1 MDKNN
6 SFNLRAW
13 LWGKMTS
20 LYPKYLKWHFKMD
33 IGENA
38 VIARTAVLD
47 KNINPQGIHIG
58 KNTWVLRDAIILA
71 HDHCRGK
78 NGKGRLFDTRIGK
91 NCVIGIRSII
101 LPGVTTVGDHCV
113 VAAGAVVTKNAP
125 PNSIIAGNPAVV
137 IKTGVVIS
145 DGGQIIECGEK
156 I

>member
-47 KNINPQGIHIG
+47 KNINP
-58 KNTWVLRDAIILA
+58 
-71 HDHCRGK
+71 
-78 NGKGRLFDTRIGK
+78 
-91 NCVIGIRSII
+91 
-101 LPGVTTVGDHCV
+101 
-113 VAAGAVVTKNAP
+113 
-125 PNSIIAGNPAVV
+125 
-137 IKTGVVIS
+137 
-145 DGGQIIECGEK
+145 
-156 I
+156 

>member
-47 KNINPQGIHIG
+47 KNINPQGVHIFWQMITEEKKMG
-58 KNTWVLRDAIILA
+58 KEGYLTLGLE
-71 HDHCRGK
+71 
-78 NGKGRLFDTRIGK
+78 RI
-91 NCVIGIRSII
+91 V
-101 LPGVTTVGDHCV
+101 
-113 VAAGAVVTKNAP
+113 
-125 PNSIIAGNPAVV
+125 
-137 IKTGVVIS
+137 
-145 DGGQIIECGEK
+145 
-156 I
+156 

>member
-1 MDKNN
+1 M
-6 SFNLRAW
+6 
-13 LWGKMTS
+13 
-20 LYPKYLKWHFKMD
+20 
-33 IGENA
+33 
-38 VIARTAVLD
+38 
-47 KNINPQGIHIG
+47 
-58 KNTWVLRDAIILA
+58 LRDAIILA

-101 LPGVTTVGDHCV
+101 LPGVTVGDHCV
-113 VAAGAVVTKNAP
+113 VAAGAVVTKNA

-156 I
+156 YKYV

>member
-38 VIARTAVLD
+38 VIARTA
-47 KNINPQGIHIG
+47 
-58 KNTWVLRDAIILA
+58 
-71 HDHCRGK
+71 
-78 NGKGRLFDTRIGK
+78 
-91 NCVIGIRSII
+91 
-101 LPGVTTVGDHCV
+101 
-113 VAAGAVVTKNAP
+113 GAVVTKNAP

-145 DGGQIIECGEK
+145 DGGQIIERGEK

>member
-78 NGKGRLFDTRIGK
+78 MGKEGYLTLGLERI
-91 NCVIGIRSII
+91 V
-101 LPGVTTVGDHCV
+101 
-113 VAAGAVVTKNAP
+113 
-125 PNSIIAGNPAVV
+125 
-137 IKTGVVIS
+137 
-145 DGGQIIECGEK
+145 
-156 I
+156 

>member
-101 LPGVTTVGDHCV
+101 LPGVTVGDHCG
-113 VAAGAVVTKNAP
+113 VAAGAVETKNAP

>member
-1 MDKNN
+1 M
-6 SFNLRAW
+6 
-13 LWGKMTS
+13 GKEG
-20 LYPKYLKWHFKMD
+20 Y
-33 IGENA
+33 
-38 VIARTAVLD
+38 
-47 KNINPQGIHIG
+47 
-58 KNTWVLRDAIILA
+58 
-71 HDHCRGK
+71 
-78 NGKGRLFDTRIGK
+78 FDTRIGK

-101 LPGVTTVGDHCV
+101 LPGVTVGDHCV